1 MEYIV
6 KKILDK
12 LEDIGA
18 INKNKLELHEYVL
31 LMKLEKYVVLLS
43 VAILSIA
50 TDSIFETIIFM
61 ACFSAIRKRAGGYH
75 ASTFIK
81 CYLLSI
87 FIYLSFILKFLYI
100 MMNNFVTTVIEYL
113 VVTAAFMYI
122 GAVNNPNID
131 WNDCELDESSKKLRQ
146 ILMGILVLV
155 VFASLFNRFKKYVCC
170 AIFGVALSF
179 ILLLLGKISL
189 NDKN

>member
-1 MEYIV
+1 
-6 KKILDK
+6 
-12 LEDIGA
+12 
-18 INKNKLELHEYVL
+18 
-31 LMKLEKYVVLLS
+31 
-43 VAILSIA
+43 
-50 TDSIFETIIFM
+50 
-61 ACFSAIRKRAGGYH
+61 
-75 ASTFIK
+75 
-81 CYLLSI
+81 
-87 FIYLSFILKFLYI
+87 
-100 MMNNFVTTVIEYL
+100 
-113 VVTAAFMYI
+113 MYI